1 MAGKRSCITNKYIEV
16 ETMTKQEKENILEN
30 IGMVIFVGL
39 LFGTWY
45 FLPRFIAW
53 TVTAGIF

>member
-1 MAGKRSCITNKYIEV
+1 MSEQ
-16 ETMTKQEKENILEN
+16 TKEN
-30 IGMVIFVGL
+30 IGMVIFIGL

>member
-1 MAGKRSCITNKYIEV
+1 MAGKGSCITNKYIEV
-16 ETMTKQEKENILEN
+16 ETMTQKEKENILEN
-30 IGMVIFVGL
+30 IGMTFFVAL
-39 LFGTWY
+39 LFATWY